1 MTSPP
6 VFATLG
12 CRLNAYET
20 EAMKELAAAAGG
32 IEAEVRMRRHQWSRY
47 SNRQRQE
54 MDLTGLVGEVILRG
68 DLAPFHEFLA
78 LGELLH
84 LGKNATFGLGRY
96 HLTTEIA

>member
-1 MTSPP
+1 MSRSQRPGLTIVSA
-6 VFATLG
+6 FNCL
-12 CRLNAYET
+12 RR
-20 EAMKELAAAAGG
+20 EL
-32 IEAEVRMRRHQWSRY
+32 HW
-47 SNRQRQE
+47 
-54 MDLTGLVGEVILRG
+54 RG